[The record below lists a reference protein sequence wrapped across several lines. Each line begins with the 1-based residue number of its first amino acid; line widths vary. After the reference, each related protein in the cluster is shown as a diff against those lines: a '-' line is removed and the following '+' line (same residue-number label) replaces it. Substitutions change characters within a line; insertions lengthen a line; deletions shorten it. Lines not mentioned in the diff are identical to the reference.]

1 MHFELQKQS
10 GRTGERKEKA
20 KIGEEHRDMT
30 GQREAD
36 TDEKVHEDEVQ
47 NEVGEDYFID
57 FYSEINIVGG
67 EP

>member
-1 MHFELQKQS
+1 
-10 GRTGERKEKA
+10 
-20 KIGEEHRDMT
+20 MT

>member
-20 KIGEEHRDMT
+20 KIREEHRDMT